1 MMDHVAVDIVAF
13 GAHPDDVEIGMGG
26 TIAKQVMSGYRVA
39 ICDLTNAEMSSNGT
53 VETRRQEAARAS
65 AVLGLS
71 ARSCLGLPD
80 RGLTGSAEQIAAIV
94 REIRRLRPRIVFAP
108 YWVDRHPD
116 HIACSGLVEE
126 AVFNAKL
133 RNYMPDT
140 PAVAVEQ
147 LYYYYINDSNDV
159 SLIVDVSA
167 HYDKKREALLAY
179 RSQFAPTDANHVQTP
194 LTDRYIE
201 RVEARDLLLGQTR
214 QWAYAE
220 GFAIKRPHPVAL
232 FGERQK

>member
-1 MMDHVAVDIVAF
+1 MMDILAF

-26 TIAKQVMSGYRVA
+26 TLAKHANAGYRTA
-39 ICDLTNAEMSSNGT
+39 ICDLTGAEMSSNGT
-53 VETRRQEAARAS
+53 VETRRQEAAEAS

-71 ARSCLGLPD
+71 GRSNLGLPD
-80 RGLTGSAEQIAAIV
+80 RGLTGSAEQVEAIV

-116 HIACSGLVEE
+116 HIDCSRLVEA

-133 RNYMPDT
+133 RNYLPEL
-140 PAVAVEQ
+140 PPVAVEQ
-147 LYYYYINDSNDV
+147 LYFYFINDSSEV
-159 SLIVDVSA
+159 SLIVDISE
-167 HYDKKREALLAY
+167 HYEQKLNALRAY
-179 RSQFAPTDANHVQTP
+179 RSQFAPVSRGENRVSTP

-214 QWAYAE
+214 GWAFAE
-220 GFAIKRPHPVAL
+220 GFAIKRPHRVTL
-232 FGERQK
+232 F